1 MNIAIVEFPGL
12 SANPE
17 KKKKNWQTPMAIFNE
32 SRRKALFISYQHF
45 STNQRQQNY
54 YPGLSLVC

>member
-1 MNIAIVEFPGL
+1 MNISIVEFPRL

-17 KKKKNWQTPMAIFNE
+17 KKKWQTLMAIYNE